1 MNKLKND
8 GLTLTDFFDL
18 NAIFI
23 QRDWNNLT
31 TMMSSYIFASA
42 LIAAANAASITQYAS
57 YGGASYSAPAAYSN
71 YGGAG
76 YAQSA

>member
-1 MNKLKND
+1 
-8 GLTLTDFFDL
+8 
-18 NAIFI
+18 
-23 QRDWNNLT
+23 
-31 TMMSSYIFASA
+31 MMSSYIFASA

-57 YGGASYSAPAAYSN
+57 YNGASYSAPAAYSN